1 MDLPHPFEIIL
12 DTFESA
18 CEQFEYYPSALS
30 AGALLQYFQSEGQ
43 LRRLSYFISSTHIE
57 EFYELYHSTIQA
69 LELWLHNPAK
79 TALPVT
85 VYLVP
90 LKNLFL
96 RLA

>member
-12 DTFESA
+12 DSFETA
-18 CEQFEYYPSALS
+18 CEEFEYNPSALS

-43 LRRLSYFISSTHIE
+43 LRRLTYFVATSHLE
-57 EFYELYHSTIQA
+57 EFLELYHSTIQA